1 MDSAEE
7 KRVSVQDRLIMLG
20 IVLVAA
26 IALGRPLFSYQAF
39 LYGKMCSDAREHA
52 TAIRYL
58 ERAVALFSENA
69 RAWSQLGFDRAQRGD
84 TAGAIEA
91 YTRALSLAPDDLHA
105 ATELA
110 LIYFDRADYRA
121 AIAVLEKHLVPDRE
135 ETMSWLLLGRCYE
148 KLGDNASARRVYEK
162 IYYEIDPGNVVAK
175 DRLGAR

>member
-1 MDSAEE
+1 LGSPEE
-7 KRVSVQDRLIMLG
+7 KRVSVQDRFMMLG
-20 IVLVAA
+20 IVLLAA

-58 ERAVALFSENA
+58 ERAVALFPENA
-69 RAWSQLGFDRAQRGD
+69 RAWSHLGFERVHSRD

-121 AIAVLEKHLVPDRE
+121 AIAVLKKHLVADRE

-148 KLGDNASARRVYEK
+148 KLGDDASARRIYEK

-175 DRLGAR
+175 DRLGIR